1 MPSGTTYAVRS
12 SRFSNTPAVQP
23 VTESPTIAAPTLAR
37 LTKWQHVVRF
47 CFVIGCLWNAAAPLK
62 AWFLSRYG
70 FVPTTTT
77 TIVNLH
83 WDTVLNGKFL
93 TQLYT
98 TAGIPLATPFTA
110 TRYLNVFL
118 DFKILPRSIGTW
130 AGSYAGTETV
140 YQMDLDGRPLRR
152 SLDGAAEVAA
162 FNAALSAFTASGF
175 NLWGTELIRSY
186 VPPTTSFGSLQDV
199 AEAVLCLKGMS
210 LETFV
215 NVQFK
220 SSLNPLT
227 SPSDA
232 AALAMW
238 RAQLFPHLSPM
249 TPAAGVVALA
259 KELASTYNLSL
270 ANIAGTKQ
278 LFAPTTFL
286 DGFIDISGQSS
297 GAATYEISGR
307 DLFATLLGGSGYIN
321 SIFAPRETAWWCSI
335 QYVDPTTNAPN
346 RTQCFE
352 RMSVAL
358 PAFFVGKYISL
369 NSGSRYVDNADV
381 VAGSTIGN
389 LQSYHYKHHE
399 VQPLASIKLAT
410 LGNRTTW
417 AAWIPEVIATVAQTP
432 VDTSDAIEELCF
444 VGDGCFAACLNETA
458 SGGTTFTYRRGGEC
472 VGTIDTIT
480 VSLNELYADL
490 ACLGLG
496 TGTAHVQVTY
506 IGSTGVRSTR
516 VASQAASPM
525 AILACIV
532 GGRVPNGDY
541 LPSNFIDMVSRGTEA
556 SLVVTSSNG
565 SEAIMLNFI
574 ALISLLGA
582 WIQRLPPTENKMQL
596 RFSMAK
602 CTVSSVVW
610 MIHRN
615 SMRITGFLGLVAWH
629 VGASDCHCNWK
640 PSHDVRIDPIYGC
653 TNDPAGHFGN
663 FSEWIRLLSYAWVFF
678 ALVYMDLMPGIG
690 SNIKG
695 YATAVILLSLVP
707 LAFWAYVIAELWQL
721 RAQWS
726 WLAWMHSQL
735 FLILF
740 WLAVCALMR
749 SRLAL
754 PYRRFVDWCL
764 YRIGMRKQSIDRQS
778 PFRTLI
784 GTHFWTPVA
793 LFQPEDVVYVPM
805 SVLLKTKG
813 IMLENIADHTYYTY
827 GVDPDRDD
835 VSKKPRS
842 HPDWV
847 LTQLEYYV
855 CVAT

>member
-1 MPSGTTYAVRS
+1 MQRIIFYV
-12 SRFSNTPAVQP
+12 
-23 VTESPTIAAPTLAR
+23 
-37 LTKWQHVVRF
+37 
-47 CFVIGCLWNAAAPLK
+47 CCLWNAAAPLK

-98 TAGIPLATPFTA
+98 NAGIPLATPLTA
-110 TRYLNVFL
+110 TRYLNVFM

-210 LETFV
+210 LETF
-215 NVQFK
+215 
-220 SSLNPLT
+220 
-227 SPSDA
+227 
-232 AALAMW
+232 
-238 RAQLFPHLSPM
+238 
-249 TPAAGVVALA
+249 
-259 KELASTYNLSL
+259 
-270 ANIAGTKQ
+270 
-278 LFAPTTFL
+278 
-286 DGFIDISGQSS
+286 SS

-307 DLFATLLGGSGYIN
+307 DLFATVLGGSGYIN

-335 QYVDPTTNAPN
+335 QYVDPATNAPN

-381 VAGSTIGN
+381 VAGATIGN

-458 SGGTTFTYRRGGEC
+458 SGGTTYTYRRGGEC
-472 VGTIDTIT
+472 VGTIDSVAI
-480 VSLNELYADL
+480 SLHELYSDS

-496 TGTAHVQVTY
+496 TGTSHIQVTY
-506 IGSTGVRSTR
+506 LNHAGVRSTR

-565 SEAIMLNFI
+565 SEAIMLNCI
-574 ALISLLGA
+574 ALISLLGYVYFLLWIAIFA
-582 WIQRLPPTENKMQL
+582 WRTLRWVAVLANTNENVAQL
-596 RFSMAK
+596 RFSTYRANLS
-602 CTVSSVVW
+602 TRVW
-610 MIHRN
+610 MHER
-615 SMRITGFLGLVAWH
+615 STMSVTGFLGLVAWH
-629 VGASDCHCNWK
+629 LGASQCKCVWRNTASVAD
-640 PSHDVRIDPIYGC
+640 
-653 TNDPAGHFGN
+653 DPAYVCSINPVGHVLEI
-663 FSEWIRLLSYAWVFF
+663 SEVVRLLSHAWVFF
-678 ALVYMDLMPGIG
+678 ALAFLDLFPGLTVHFA
-690 SNIKG
+690 G
-695 YATAVILLSLVP
+695 YAVAVVLLALIPLLLWAIP
-707 LAFWAYVIAELWQL
+707 LAYMMRVWA
-721 RAQWS
+721 S
-726 WLAWMHSQL
+726 TPWLQWMHSHL
-735 FLILF
+735 FLALL
-740 WLAVCALMR
+740 WLTVLWLMR
-749 SRLAL
+749 SRCFA
-754 PYRRFVDWCL
+754 PYRRLVERCL
-764 YRIGMRKQSIDRQS
+764 HCVGLRKQRIDAKSPLRSI
-778 PFRTLI
+778 L
-784 GTHFWTPVA
+784 GAYFWTDAV
-793 LFQPEDVVYVPM
+793 DVHDDDTAYVPL
-805 SVLLKTKG
+805 SLLLQTKDVAMDR
-813 IMLENIADHTYYTY
+813 ICDHEYWLCQE
-827 GVDPDRDD
+827 DFDARDW
-835 VSKKPRS
+835 S
-842 HPDWV
+842 HTLPTTHPKWV
-847 LTQLEYYV
+847 LEHRGYYV
-855 CVAT
+855 RGIK